1 MMKKL
6 WYYFLRTYTQIGFF
20 FYFKK
25 ILTYGQ
31 ENIPRKRAVFFVSN
45 HPNALIDPLLI
56 ATTDKRIT
64 YYFTR
69 SGVFKNKLVEKLL
82 YSVNMLPVY
91 RMSDGINTLQN
102 NEKVFAYAFDRLNEQ
117 FALLIFAEGSH
128 SLKRRVRPLSKGFTR
143 IIFGALDRYP
153 GLEIDIVPV
162 GINYSDPTRFGSSV
176 AIFYGKPI
184 HANPYWQT
192 NDKNKGTAELVK
204 RTSEALKEIVC
215 HIGTDENYEAILQN
229 TKKEAFLD
237 PVTFN
242 QSISTLE
249 TGEGISQPEES
260 FNLLQ
265 KIVSMNSFLPLLVWR
280 YFEEQIH
287 EKEFIATY
295 KFTLGITVF
304 PLFYI
309 LQSLMLGYLFG
320 KPAGWMYFGF
330 SLLSVWLLAKI
341 KK

>member
-20 FYFKK
+20 FYFKN
-25 ILTYGQ
+25 IHTYGQ

-56 ATTDKRIT
+56 ATTNKRIT

-91 RMSDGINTLQN
+91 RMSDGISTLQN

-162 GINYSDPTRFGSSV
+162 GINYSEPTRFGSSV

-265 KIVSMNSFLPLLVWR
+265 KIVRMNSFFPLLVWR

-330 SLLSVWLLAKI
+330 SLLSVWLLSKI

>member
-6 WYYFLRTYTQIGFF
+6 WYYFLRTFTQIGLF

-25 ILTYGQ
+25 ILIYGQ
-31 ENIPRKRAVFFVSN
+31 ENIPQKRAVFFVSN

-56 ATTDKRIT
+56 ATTNRRIT
-64 YYFTR
+64 YFFTR
-69 SGVFKNKLVEKLL
+69 SGVFKTKLVEKLL
-82 YSVNMLPVY
+82 HSANMLPVY
-91 RMSDGINTLQN
+91 RMSDGISTLQN
-102 NEKVFAYAFDRLNEQ
+102 NEKVFTFAFDRLNAH

-143 IIFGALDRYP
+143 IIFGALDKYP

-204 RTSEALKEIVC
+204 HTAASLKEIVC

-242 QSISTLE
+242 QSISALK
-249 TGEGISQPEES
+249 TGEDITQPEKS

-265 KIVSMNSFLPLLVWR
+265 KIVGVNSFFPLLVWS
-280 YFEEQIH
+280 YFEKRIK
-287 EKEFIATY
+287 EKEFIATF

-304 PLFYI
+304 PFFYI
-309 LQSLMLGYLFG
+309 LQSLMLGYLLG
-320 KPAGWMYFGF
+320 KPAGYLYFGF
-330 SLLSVWLLAKI
+330 SFLSVWLLSKI

>member
-1 MMKKL
+1 MIKKL
-6 WYYFLRTYTQIGFF
+6 WYYFIRTFTQIGFF

-31 ENIPRKRAVFFVSN
+31 ENIPQKKAVFFVSN

-56 ATTDKRIT
+56 ATTNRRIT

-82 YSVNMLPVY
+82 HSVNMLPVY
-91 RMSDGINTLQN
+91 RMSDGISTLQN
-102 NEKVFAYAFDRLNEQ
+102 NEKIFAYAFDRLNQ
-117 FALLIFAEGSH
+117 HFSLLIFAEGSH

-143 IIFGALDRYP
+143 IIFGAMDRYP
-153 GLEIDIVPV
+153 GLEIDVVPV

-176 AIFYGKPI
+176 AIYYGKPI
-184 HANPYWQT
+184 SANPYWLA
-192 NDKNKGTAELVK
+192 NDKNKATAELVK

-242 QSISTLE
+242 KGISALK
-249 TGEGISQPEES
+249 TGEGIAQPEKS

-265 KIVSMNSFLPLLVWR
+265 KIVSINSFFPLLVWL
-280 YFEEQIH
+280 YFEKGIH
-287 EKEFIATY
+287 EKEFMATF

-309 LQSLMLGYLFG
+309 LQSLMVGYLFG
-320 KPAGWMYFGF
+320 KPAGCLYFGF
-330 SLLSVWLLAKI
+330 SFLSLWLLSKI

>member
-56 ATTDKRIT
+56 ATTNKRIT

-91 RMSDGINTLQN
+91 RMSDGISTLQN

-176 AIFYGKPI
+176 AIYYGKPI
-184 HANPYWQT
+184 SANPYWLA
-192 NDKNKGTAELVK
+192 NDKNKGTTELVK
-204 RTSEALKEIVC
+204 CTSEALKEIVC

-237 PVTFN
+237 PVKFN
-242 QSISTLE
+242 SDILALKP
-249 TGEGISQPEES
+249 GEGISQPEES
-260 FNLLQ
+260 SNLLQ
-265 KIVSMNSFLPLLVWR
+265 KIVGINSFFPLLVWR
-280 YFEEQIH
+280 YFEKRIH
-287 EKEFIATY
+287 EKEFMATF

-309 LQSLMLGYLFG
+309 LQSLILGFLFG

-330 SLLSVWLLAKI
+330 SLLSVWLLSKI

>member
-1 MMKKL
+1 MIKKL
-6 WYYFLRTYTQIGFF
+6 WYYFIRTFTQIVFF

-31 ENIPRKRAVFFVSN
+31 ENIPQKKAVFFVSN

-56 ATTDKRIT
+56 ATTNRRIT

-82 YSVNMLPVY
+82 HSVNMLPVY
-91 RMSDGINTLQN
+91 RMSDGISTLQN
-102 NEKVFAYAFDRLNEQ
+102 NEKIFAYAFDRLNQ
-117 FALLIFAEGSH
+117 HFSLLIFAEGSH

-143 IIFGALDRYP
+143 IIFGAMDRYP
-153 GLEIDIVPV
+153 GLEIDVVPV

-176 AIFYGKPI
+176 AIYYGKPI
-184 HANPYWQT
+184 SANPYWLA
-192 NDKNKGTAELVK
+192 NDKNKATAELVK

-242 QSISTLE
+242 KGISALK
-249 TGEGISQPEES
+249 TGEGIAQPEKS

-265 KIVSMNSFLPLLVWR
+265 KIVSINSFFPLLVWL
-280 YFEEQIH
+280 YFEKGIH
-287 EKEFIATY
+287 EKEFMATF

-309 LQSLMLGYLFG
+309 LQSLMVGYLFG
-320 KPAGWMYFGF
+320 KPAGCLYFGF
-330 SLLSVWLLAKI
+330 SFLSLWLLSKI

>member
-1 MMKKL
+1 MKKL
-6 WYYFLRTYTQIGFF
+6 WYYFIRTYTQIGFF

-56 ATTDKRIT
+56 ATTNKRIT

-82 YSVNMLPVY
+82 YSVNMLPVF
-91 RMSDGINTLQN
+91 RMSDGISTLQN
-102 NEKVFAYAFDRLNEQ
+102 NEKVFAYASDRLNRH

-192 NDKNKGTAELVK
+192 NGKNKGTVELVK

-215 HIGTDENYEAILQN
+215 HIGTDENYEVIVQN
-229 TKKEAFLD
+229 TKKESFLD
-237 PVTFN
+237 PVIFN
-242 QSISTLE
+242 QSLPGLKTVDFIT
-249 TGEGISQPEES
+249 QPEES

-265 KIVSMNSFLPLLVWR
+265 KIVSINSFFPLLVWH
-280 YFEEQIH
+280 YFEKRIH
-287 EKEFIATY
+287 EKEFMATF

-320 KPAGWMYFGF
+320 NPAGWLYFGF
-330 SLLSVWLLAKI
+330 SLLSVWLLSKI

>member
-1 MMKKL
+1 MIKKL
-6 WYYFLRTYTQIGFF
+6 WYYFIRTFTQIGFF
-20 FYFKK
+20 CYFKK

-31 ENIPRKRAVFFVSN
+31 ENIPQKKAVFFVSN

-56 ATTDKRIT
+56 ATTNRRIT

-82 YSVNMLPVY
+82 HSVNMLPVY
-91 RMSDGINTLQN
+91 RMSDGISTLQN
-102 NEKVFAYAFDRLNEQ
+102 NEKIFAYAFDRLNQ
-117 FALLIFAEGSH
+117 HFSLLIFAEGSH

-143 IIFGALDRYP
+143 IIFGAMDRYP
-153 GLEIDIVPV
+153 GLEIDVVPV

-176 AIFYGKPI
+176 AIYYGKPI
-184 HANPYWQT
+184 SANPYWLA
-192 NDKNKGTAELVK
+192 NDKNKATAELVK

-242 QSISTLE
+242 KGISALK
-249 TGEGISQPEES
+249 TGEGIAQPEKS

-265 KIVSMNSFLPLLVWR
+265 KIVSINSFFPLLVWL
-280 YFEEQIH
+280 YFEKGIH
-287 EKEFIATY
+287 EKEFMATF

-309 LQSLMLGYLFG
+309 LQSLMVGYLFG
-320 KPAGWMYFGF
+320 KPAGCLYFGF
-330 SLLSVWLLAKI
+330 SFLSLWLLSKI